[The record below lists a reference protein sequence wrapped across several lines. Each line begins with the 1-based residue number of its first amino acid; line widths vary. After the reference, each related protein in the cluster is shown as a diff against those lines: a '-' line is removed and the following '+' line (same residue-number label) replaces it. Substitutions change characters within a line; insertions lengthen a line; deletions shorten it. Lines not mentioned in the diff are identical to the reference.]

1 MYFCKMMKKI
11 VLTFIA
17 LIIIPLASSA
27 QQPTEPERLQPKVM
41 ASLSTVDEATRP
53 EDYIAFYAIHDGN
66 SLIGYLME
74 PKDDFA
80 NWILSGFELK
90 ENGSHALRDISLEE
104 LREAEQ
110 QMVDILNAFVDSA
123 QEVHR
128 CFTPPRF
135 YEHGRQYLFYSDTLG
150 HRCLHVTF
158 YDYGKEDEYLRRQLA
173 VCDGGDG
180 FWQAD
185 FDLTTRKLKW
195 FNVNGPSIYPVPGR
209 SKETRGLLRQS
220 RFYYWDFEL
229 KYEDIDEE
237 ELPEGAKTFCDQ
249 RLTKKLRR
257 RSDGIYLYDI
267 HNGPTAY
274 FDKNGNF
281 LALKSLYSNVEIDLE
296 EYFTTLMPQ
305 RKTMLKLIYEDLR
318 QHGAVD
324 EVSLFS
330 VERIDGKWLIG
341 VAAQRTFAR
350 GFNRGFNTYYTFDA
364 QGKLLGVDRPL

>member
-11 VLTFIA
+11 VLTFIT

-27 QQPTEPERLQPKVM
+27 QQSTEPERLQPKVM
-41 ASLSTVDEATRP
+41 TSLSTVDETTQS
-53 EDYIAFYAIHDGN
+53 ENDIAFYAIHNGD

-74 PKDDFA
+74 PKDDFVA
-80 NWILSGFELK
+80 GLAFSGFELK
-90 ENGSHALRDISLEE
+90 EKGSRALRNITLEE

-110 QMVDILNAFVDSA
+110 LMVEILNAYVDSA

-135 YEHGRQYLFYSDTLG
+135 YDHGRQYLFFTDTLK

-158 YDYGKEDEYLRRQLA
+158 YDYGEEDKYLRRQLV
-173 VCDGGDG
+173 VCDGGDS

-185 FDLTTRKLKW
+185 FDLTERKLKRY
-195 FNVNGPSIYPVPGR
+195 NVNGPSIYPVPGR
-209 SKETRGLLRQS
+209 SKEPRGLLRQS
-220 RFYYWDFEL
+220 RFYYWDLEL
-229 KYEDIDEE
+229 KYEDIGEE

-249 RLTKKLRR
+249 RLTKNLLR

-281 LALKSLYSNVEIDLE
+281 IALKSLYSNVEIDLE

-305 RKTMLKLIYEDLR
+305 RKTMLKLIHEDLR
-318 QHGAVD
+318 QHGAVG
-324 EVSLFS
+324 EVSLFY

-341 VAAQRTFAR
+341 ASAR
-350 GFNRGFNTYYTFDA
+350 RDFNWGFNTYYSFDA
-364 QGKLLGVDRPL
+364 QGKLLGVDRQLL

>member
-1 MYFCKMMKKI
+1 MKTKQLASSLI
-11 VLTFIA
+11 ILTFI
-17 LIIIPLASSA
+17 PFCSNA
-27 QQPTEPERLQPKVM
+27 QQDSEPGRLLPKVM
-41 ASLSTVDEATRP
+41 TSLSTVDEATRP

-110 QMVDILNAFVDSA
+110 LMVDILNAFVDSA

-158 YDYGKEDEYLRRQLA
+158 YDYGKEDKHLRRQLA

-220 RFYYWDFEL
+220 LFY
-229 KYEDIDEE
+229 
-237 ELPEGAKTFCDQ
+237 
-249 RLTKKLRR
+249 
-257 RSDGIYLYDI
+257 
-267 HNGPTAY
+267 
-274 FDKNGNF
+274 
-281 LALKSLYSNVEIDLE
+281 
-296 EYFTTLMPQ
+296 
-305 RKTMLKLIYEDLR
+305 
-318 QHGAVD
+318 
-324 EVSLFS
+324 
-330 VERIDGKWLIG
+330 
-341 VAAQRTFAR
+341 
-350 GFNRGFNTYYTFDA
+350 
-364 QGKLLGVDRPL
+364 